1 MHNFSMTINRKI
13 DLERGARIKHIRAEI
28 LGLRSQQALAD
39 LLSKEGKEVTRGAV
53 GNWET
58 GKEVGLESLVAL
70 SRLAGV
76 RLEWLA
82 SNDGSMRDEPV
93 DSPRIIS
100 ELPFVS
106 EPPNAIITG
115 ASIQKGIKIPLYGSA
130 VGGEDGQFILNG
142 NKLDDILA
150 PPSLTGIGEAYAV
163 QIAGDS
169 MSPRYEDGETVF
181 VNPKRRPVKGD
192 YVIAQIHL
200 DETSPPHAYIKRLIR
215 RTEKELVLEQFNP
228 QRLLTFDGNQVASV
242 HYVLRSGE

>member
-1 MHNFSMTINRKI
+1 MHNLLMTVTRKI
-13 DLERGARIKHIRAEI
+13 DPERGARIKHIRSEI
-28 LGLRSQQALAD
+28 LGLRSQQQLAD

-76 RLEWLA
+76 RVEWLA
-82 SNDGSMRDEPV
+82 SNDGEMRIPTV
-93 DSPRIIS
+93 DNANVIS
-100 ELPFVS
+100 EAPYVS
-106 EPPNAIITG
+106 EPSNAILTG
-115 ASIQKGIKIPLYGSA
+115 GVIQKGIKIPLFGSA

-142 NKLDDILA
+142 NRLDDVFA
-150 PPSLTGIGEAYAV
+150 PPSLSGIGGAYGV
-163 QIAGDS
+163 QVAGDS

-181 VNPKRRPVKGD
+181 VNPTRRPVKGD

-200 DETSPPHAYIKRLIR
+200 DETSPPHAYIKRLVR

-228 QRLLTFDGNQVASV
+228 AKLLTFDGNQVESV